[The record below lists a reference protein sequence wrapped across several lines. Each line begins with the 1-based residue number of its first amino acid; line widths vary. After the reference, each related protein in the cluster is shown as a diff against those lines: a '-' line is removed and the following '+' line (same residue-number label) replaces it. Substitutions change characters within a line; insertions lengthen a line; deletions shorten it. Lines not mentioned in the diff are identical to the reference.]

1 MKKIEKAP
9 PSARYAMYLRKS
21 RADLA
26 LEELG
31 EGETLA
37 RHRQMLEALA
47 DKQHIQQD
55 QIDVY
60 QEIVSGESIDARPEA
75 QRLLNAV
82 WQGVY
87 AGVLVVEI
95 ERLARGNTRDQ
106 GEVAEAFQASSTKI
120 ITPAKTYDPNNEI
133 DQEFFEFGLFMSRR
147 EYKAIRRRLLAGKLQ
162 AVQEGNYLP
171 AIPPFGYKIER
182 QSRRERLLVENPE
195 ESKWLRMIFDWYT
208 KDRRSTTWIAKQLTL
223 AGVPTRTGVQWDH
236 GTIKNML
243 QNPHYAG
250 YVTWGHQNTV
260 TVKDMDTGRLKKT
273 LVYKEKQL
281 YKGKHKALISEEQ
294 WNEAKS
300 IFGTAPKVK
309 KDFELRNPLSGLL
322 VCAKCGMTMVYRNYA
337 SQPTKCSRFAHR
349 YRAINT
355 CTVKSLPMEDVM
367 QTLIFSLK
375 CEIHDCQIK
384 LDSGAASAAA
394 ARQRDMIEAAKKELA
409 SLQAK
414 KRRLFDSWEADDGTY
429 TKEEFLERK
438 AMYTH
443 SIEQLQDKIK
453 ELEATKIEAVDYA
466 EKINNLHRLIDC
478 ITNEQMP
485 CAEKNAFLKKIIQ
498 KIEYDCVDYGKRHGG
513 KALLTV
519 HLK

>member
-1 MKKIEKAP
+1 
-9 PSARYAMYLRKS
+9 MYLRKS

-37 RHRQMLEALA
+37 KHRHMLEALA
-47 DKQHIQQD
+47 ERQRIPPD

-60 QEIVSGESIDARPEA
+60 QEIVSGESIDARPEV

-133 DQEFFEFGLFMSRR
+133 DQEYFEFGLFMSRR
-147 EYKAIRRRLLAGKLQ
+147 EYKAIRRRLVTGKLQ

-171 AIPPFGYKIER
+171 ATPPYGYKIER
-182 QSRRERLLVENPE
+182 KSRRERILVENPE
-195 ESKWLRMIFDWYT
+195 ESKWVRMIFDWYT
-208 KDRRSTTWIAKQLTL
+208 KDGKTTTWIAKQLTL
-223 AGVPTRTGVQWDH
+223 AGVPTRTGAQWDY

-243 QNPHYAG
+243 KNPHYAG

-260 TVKDMDTGRLKKT
+260 TTKDPETGRLKKAFE
-273 LVYKEKQL
+273 YKEKQL
-281 YKGKHKALISEEQ
+281 YKGKHKAIISEEQ
-294 WNEAKS
+294 MNEVKS
-300 IFGTAPKVK
+300 RLNSAPKIK
-309 KDFELRNPLSGLL
+309 KGFELRNPLSGLL
-322 VCAKCGMTMVYRNYA
+322 VCAKCGMTMTYRNYA
-337 SQPTKCSRFAHR
+337 SEPTKCSRFTHR
-349 YRAINT
+349 YRTIST
-355 CTVKSLPMEDVM
+355 CSVKSLPVEDVM

-394 ARQRDMIEAAKKELA
+394 DRQRDMIDAAKKELA

-438 AMYTH
+438 SMYTG
-443 SIEQLQDKIK
+443 SIDQLKSKIK
-453 ELEATKIEAVDYA
+453 ELETPKIEAVDYA
-466 EKINNLHRLIDC
+466 EKINNLHKLIDC
-478 ITNEQMP
+478 IADEQIS
-485 CAEKNAFLKKIIQ
+485 CAEKNAFLKKFIQ

-519 HLK
+519 HFK